1 MSLRNSP
8 YAFEKVEF
16 GANIQESAKQ
26 RDAAETINNNL
37 DLIGQEAYGK
47 IKQQNNAGTS
57 ATFTRSGTYSTALAS
72 FDDHGLP

>member
-1 MSLRNSP
+1 MFCYKLCSDVAENSP

-37 DLIGQEAYGK
+37 RLVRKYGK

-57 ATFTRSGTYSTALAS
+57 ATFTRTGTYVSK
-72 FDDHGLP
+72 